1 MKIRHIELNWSS
13 IYKDDLMK
21 KTTIIV
27 ILFLFL
33 MIVMGA
39 SGCSCGNISVISKTG
54 TMKHIELNGW
64 FYGIVSDDGKEY
76 EVTNLDSTF
85 QEDDLRV
92 RFDAKILE
100 NAESIHMW
108 GTVVEI
114 TNIEKIKGD

>member
-1 MKIRHIELNWSS
+1 
-13 IYKDDLMK
+13 MK
-21 KTTIIV
+21 KTALIA
-27 ILFLFL
+27 ILFLFLML

-39 SGCSCGNISVISKTG
+39 SGCSCGNISFISKTG

-64 FYGIVSDDGKEY
+64 FYGIISDDGNEY

-92 RFDAKILE
+92 RFDAEILE